1 MVTQENIIVNHA
13 LLFSDCVRSRRYIAA
28 FSTRNTSY
36 FSSQLIHQAFREE
49 ADDTVK
55 SWLALA
61 LGNLGYYYSR
71 KDILNWGGTI
81 ESGNENQYWGIIA
94 SNLIAT
100 DQNIQT
106 VQQKI
111 ISSDEQTIIS
121 GLIGSYHH
129 PIKTNVVLKA
139 IEKSL
144 LSGSETKE
152 RWALVTISN
161 SKNFTRWDLVFD
173 LLKNSENSATR
184 EWSAWAI
191 SAAFNQS
198 FDNKLIKIIEQEK
211 KPRVREWLYKALAI
225 NTSSFNTGFLGEMF
239 LNETDFMI
247 REGIVQSILH
257 TENRSIVKKWI
268 ECLFEAS
275 HAIVTPE
282 HEILVSQS
290 LKVFYSIS
298 MNIDELNGLVKIAE
312 TASGSLRFSIYS
324 IIKYQLKDLTESY
337 RLGTFQKIGE
347 LLSQEEKIFK
357 EIFYWDTKIS
367 KIIPIT
373 MSEKIIQQHSG
384 NVVGD
389 ILQRA
394 TIISN
399 NSQNIRVSQHVEDV
413 SVGRDII
420 QTIKY

>member
-13 LLFSDCVRSRRYIAA
+13 LLFSSCVRSRRYIAA
-28 FSTRNTSY
+28 FAARNSPY

-61 LGNLGYYYSR
+61 LGNLGYHDSR
-71 KDILNWGGTI
+71 KDISNWGGTV
-81 ESGNENQYWGIIA
+81 ESGNENQYWGVIA
-94 SNLIAT
+94 SNLIST
-100 DQNIQT
+100 DQNFSK
-106 VQQKI
+106 VQKKI

-144 LSGSETKE
+144 LSGSGIKE

-198 FDNKLIKIIEQEK
+198 FDSKLIKIIEQEK
-211 KPRVREWLYKALAI
+211 NPRVREWLYKALAVNNNSL
-225 NTSSFNTGFLGEMF
+225 NTSFLGEMF
-239 LNETDFMI
+239 LNEKDFMI
-247 REGIVQSILH
+247 REGIVQSMLYC
-257 TENRSIVKKWI
+257 NSRSIVKKWI

-275 HAIVTPE
+275 HSIITPE

-290 LKVFYSIS
+290 LKVFYSVS

-312 TASGSLRFSIYS
+312 TASDSLKFSIYS

-337 RLGTFQKIGE
+337 RLGTYQKIGE

-373 MSEKIIQQHSG
+373 ISEKIIQQHSG
-384 NVVGD
+384 NVAGGVF
-389 ILQRA
+389 QRA

-399 NSQNIRVSQHVEDV
+399 DSQNIRVSQQVEDAL
-413 SVGRDII
+413 VGGDII
-420 QTIKY
+420 QSITY